1 MVAEIMAD
9 KKMFCCCCTW
19 WPDKKKLLFLFLA
32 DMEVDMVAN
41 KEIDKVADMVT
52 GQVIGVG

>member
-1 MVAEIMAD
+1 MVARQ
-9 KKMFCCCCTW
+9 
-19 WPDKKKLLFLFLA
+19 KKLLFLFFA
-32 DMEVDMVAN
+32 DMVVDMVAN

>member
-1 MVAEIMAD
+1 MVARQ
-9 KKMFCCCCTW
+9 
-19 WPDKKKLLFLFLA
+19 KKLLFLFLA